1 MNKNLKYFMRD
12 RQEEVVTVPGPDT
25 FRDENGKV
33 VDLEIRV
40 LSNAEIQ
47 KINGN
52 YRRRSIALDK
62 KGNPYISN
70 GEVVFKTDK
79 DSAKASRHIIVEAL
93 KYPDLKDKDLMDFY
107 KCVDVTD
114 MPSLVF
120 SRPDEYAHVSRA
132 VMTALGLMDAPSEED
147 TVEEAKN

>member
-12 RQEEVVTVPGPDT
+12 HQDEVVTVPGPDS
-25 FRDENGKV
+25 FRDEEGKV

-47 KINGN
+47 KINDN
-52 YRRRSIALDK
+52 YRRRTIALDK
-62 KGNPYISN
+62 KGYPYISN

-79 DSAKASRHIIVEAL
+79 DSAKASRHIIVKAL
-93 KYPDLKDKDLMDFY
+93 KYPDLQDKELMDFY
-107 KCVDVTD
+107 GCVDVTD
-114 MPSLVF
+114 MPNLVF

-132 VMTALGLMDAPSEED
+132 VMTALGLMDAPSDED
-147 TVEEAKN
+147 TVEAAKN